1 MGRALGRSPAEAQAT
16 NRSFWRQAM
25 IAREQTKEKRNAE
38 QQERRNTTQQRHN
51 GQDERWQR
59 RAQL

>member
-1 MGRALGRSPAEAQAT
+1 
-16 NRSFWRQAM
+16 M
-25 IAREQTKEKRNAE
+25 IARAQTNEKRNAE